1 MRFRQVNIEIDP
13 LPWGGDFELFVL
25 AAGEMHYTSTRFAGQ
40 TSFRVGESKVHAQ
53 TEFGFPWS
61 ADREHAAAALSQ
73 CRRGTNE
80 ISQRI
85 NTSAIEPANTV
96 KFLEVSMNAKRL
108 VLAGL
113 ALVSTLA
120 LSTTEIAAQP
130 STVGS
135 GKIKHVLLLSI
146 DGMHEVDFYNCAH
159 GLSGV
164 NGGNPYCPN
173 MAGLSQTAI
182 NYVNTTSSKPSDS
195 FPGMAA
201 LASGGTPKSTGLYY
215 DVAYD
220 RSLDAPAETTG
231 TGLAAGRCVPYA
243 SPFGTTTDNDQGI
256 DIDDTKLNGGAPG
269 AGLTE
274 GGIASIDP
282 KKLER
287 DPQNGCAPVFPWN
300 FIRVNTAFG
309 VIHAAGGYTAWIDKH
324 PSYSFVGGPGGKGL
338 DDYYSPE
345 VNSAVVPLPGVKT
358 LEGASCDPVRDP
370 VGVSAWNA
378 SFKNIQCYDAIKV
391 YALLNEIAG
400 KTHSGA
406 PAAVPAVFG
415 MNFQSVYVGES
426 VNEAGVAVGGYKNAA
441 AVPGAEL
448 LGEIEYVDTAIGEIV
463 NALKTSGIYNTTL
476 LIITAKHGE
485 SPIDP
490 TRYVADG
497 TDSPATLLGDLIPY
511 SESPL
516 NTTGIG
522 ATEDDV
528 SVLWLKKGASVE
540 AAVQL
545 LETDATEIGLG
556 EILYGPTLTPNYNL
570 GGLEPG
576 QDPRSPD
583 IIVTPNI
590 GVTYSNSTSMIGDHG
605 GFAHD
610 DTNVILLLANPGF
623 TAQTVSA
630 ETATIQVAP
639 TILKALG
646 LNPAALQAVQME
658 GTPVLAEVA
667 SQLAK

>member
-1 MRFRQVNIEIDP
+1 M
-13 LPWGGDFELFVL
+13 
-25 AAGEMHYTSTRFAGQ
+25 
-40 TSFRVGESKVHAQ
+40 KVQ
-53 TEFGFPWS
+53 
-61 ADREHAAAALSQ
+61 
-73 CRRGTNE
+73 N
-80 ISQRI
+80 
-85 NTSAIEPANTV
+85 V
-96 KFLEVSMNAKRL
+96 
-108 VLAGL
+108 VLAGV
-113 ALVSTLA
+113 ALVCA
-120 LSTTEIAAQP
+120 LTSSIHLLTAQTN
-130 STVGS
+130 TVGS

-146 DGMHEVDFYNCAH
+146 DGMHAVDFYNCTH
-159 GLSGV
+159 GVAGV
-164 NGGNPYCPN
+164 NGGEAYCPN
-173 MAGLSQTAI
+173 MAALSQTAI
-182 NYVNTTSSKPSDS
+182 NYVNATSSKPSDS

-220 RSLDAPAETTG
+220 RSLDPPAEKTG
-231 TGLAAGRCVPYA
+231 TGLAAGPCVPYTA
-243 SPFGTTTDNDQGI
+243 PLGTTTDNDQGP
-256 DIDDTKLNGGAPG
+256 DFDDTKLNGGAPG

-287 DPQNGCAPVFPWN
+287 DPQNGCAPVYPWN

-324 PSYSFVGGPGGKGL
+324 PSYSFVGGPGGNGL

-345 VNSAVVPLPGVKT
+345 VSSTVVPLPGVKT
-358 LEGASCDPVRDP
+358 VEGAACDPVRDP
-370 VGVSAWNA
+370 IGAAAWNA
-378 SFKNIQCYDAIKV
+378 SFENIQCYDAIKV
-391 YALLNEIAG
+391 YALLNQIAG
-400 KTHSGA
+400 KTHAGA
-406 PAAVPAVFG
+406 PAMVPAIFG

-448 LGEIEYVDTAIGEIV
+448 LGEIEYVDTAIGEIIS
-463 NALKTSGIYNTTL
+463 ALKSNGIYSNTL
-476 LIITAKHGE
+476 VIITAKHGE

-497 TDSPATLLGDLIPY
+497 ADTPATLLGNMIPY

-516 NTTGIG
+516 NSTGIG

-528 SVLWLKKGASVE
+528 SVLWLKKGVSVE
-540 AAVQL
+540 TAVGI

-556 EILYGPTLTPNYNL
+556 EILYGGTLAPNYNV
-570 GGLEPG
+570 GGLAPG
-576 QDPRSPD
+576 EDPRTPD

-590 GVTYSNSTSMIGDHG
+590 GVTYSGSTAMIGDHG

-610 DTNVILLLANPGF
+610 DTNVMLLVANPSF
-623 TAQTVSA
+623 SAQTVSS

-639 TILKALG
+639 TMVKALG
-646 LNPAALQAVQME
+646 LNPGLLKAVQME
-658 GTPVLAEVA
+658 GTAVLPEVF
-667 SQLAK
+667 SQIAK